1 MFPNQWQST
10 SSWNMS
16 SIHHTNNVIVLF
28 VVKHI
33 LQHLSA
39 CSGIETYKI
48 IIIFQNYSFSEL
60 ILHVCMCVCVCM
72 QVCITWI
79 TRSFLFGNNQDVFTS
94 KQFKTNIGELEMSTN
109 LPKYNACM
117 VHITMATKCFLV
129 ITKQILLCN
138 QAVFTGD
145 II

>member
-1 MFPNQWQST
+1 
-10 SSWNMS
+10 MS

-60 ILHVCMCVCVCM
+60 ILHVCVCVCVRM
-72 QVCITWI
+72 HASVY
-79 TRSFLFGNNQDVFTS
+79 
-94 KQFKTNIGELEMSTN
+94 N
-109 LPKYNACM
+109 LDY
-117 VHITMATKCFLV
+117 TV
-129 ITKQILLCN
+129 IF
-138 QAVFTGD
+138 VW
-145 II
+145 

>member
-1 MFPNQWQST
+1 
-10 SSWNMS
+10 
-16 SIHHTNNVIVLF
+16 
-28 VVKHI
+28 
-33 LQHLSA
+33 
-39 CSGIETYKI
+39 
-48 IIIFQNYSFSEL
+48 
-60 ILHVCMCVCVCM
+60 M

-94 KQFKTNIGELEMSTN
+94 KQFQTNIGELEMSTN

-129 ITKQILLCN
+129 ITKQILLYN
-138 QAVFTGD
+138 QAVFTGN